1 MTSRLPPPV
10 LKDPH
15 KNRRTMMSLMM
26 IVVGMGSLAAASPP
40 LYRIFC
46 QVTGF
51 GGTTMRAQALPDSIS
66 DRVIT
71 IRFDANVS
79 DMPWSFQPEQR
90 AVPVRIGENGLV
102 SYRATNRG
110 SVAMTGM
117 ATFNVTPEIAG
128 PYFSKIACFCFTDQ
142 RLEPGESVEMPVSFF
157 VDPAIL
163 KDRNLDDLKTITLSY
178 SFFRS
183 KTPETRPMA
192 SAILENGDGKS
203 RP

>member
-1 MTSRLPPPV
+1 MTNRLPPPV
-10 LKDPH
+10 LKDPL

-71 IRFDANVS
+71 IRFDANVA

>member
-1 MTSRLPPPV
+1 VTSHLPPPV
-10 LKDPH
+10 VKDPH

-51 GGTTMRAQALPDSIS
+51 GGTTMRAEALPDSIS

-71 IRFDANVS
+71 IRFDANVAE
-79 DMPWSFQPEQR
+79 MPWSFQPEQR

-142 RLEPGESVEMPVSFF
+142 RLEPGESVDMPVSFF

-183 KTPETRPMA
+183 KTPEARPMA
-192 SAILENGDGKS
+192 SAILENGDGKA

>member
-1 MTSRLPPPV
+1 MTNRLPPPV
-10 LKDPH
+10 LKDPL

-71 IRFDANVS
+71 IRFDANVA

-183 KTPETRPMA
+183 KTPEARPMA

>member
-1 MTSRLPPPV
+1 MTSHLPPPV
-10 LKDPH
+10 VKDPH

-51 GGTTMRAQALPDSIS
+51 GGTTMRAQALPDTIS

-142 RLEPGESVEMPVSFF
+142 RLEPGESVDMPVSFF

-183 KTPETRPMA
+183 KTPDARPMA
-192 SAILENGDGKS
+192 SAILETGDGKA

>member
-1 MTSRLPPPV
+1 MTGRLPPKV
-10 LKDPH
+10 ARDPA
-15 KNRRTMMSLMM
+15 KNRRTMMSLLM
-26 IVVGMGSLAAASPP
+26 IVAGMGGLAAASPP

-51 GGTTMRAQALPDSIS
+51 GGTTMRAQALPTQIA

-71 IRFDANVS
+71 VRFDANVA

-90 AVPVRIGENGLV
+90 AVRVNVGENGLI
-102 SYRATNRG
+102 SYRATNKG
-110 SVAMTGM
+110 STAMTGM

-142 RLEPGESVEMPVSFF
+142 RLAPGESVDMPVSFF
-157 VDPAIL
+157 VDPEIL
-163 KDRNLDDLKTITLSY
+163 KDRNLDGVNTLTLSY
-178 SFFRS
+178 TFFRS
-183 KTPETRPMA
+183 KTPEVRPLA
-192 SAILENGDGKS
+192 AIAAPSDNGTA